1 MKPLDPELVRRSSA
15 VRRHLLVATGLGTAT
30 AAALVGQAWAISEIV
45 AGRFDGQVVTP
56 VVVAVVLVVLVR
68 GLIGWAQTV
77 VAARAA
83 ARVKAELRT
92 EIVHDLLDP
101 RRVGPRP
108 SSARTMTL
116 LGSGLDA
123 LDAYVGRFLPQV
135 VLAGVVPAVIVAV
148 MLATDVWSGLIVA
161 ITLPLIVVFLVLVGL
176 RTQDEIGRRW
186 RAIDRL
192 GRHFTDVLDGLVVLT
207 SFGRAQAE
215 GVRLTGDRHR
225 VETVRS
231 LRIAFT
237 SAVALDLFST
247 LSVALVAVE
256 VGLRL
261 VHGDLELATGLFVLV
276 LAPEAFLPVRRLGAH
291 FHDSTE
297 GVDAV
302 AAVLEVLDHPRHPGT
317 RPAPSP
323 RGAVIE
329 LADVEVRYADRRGP
343 ALEIDRL
350 ALLPGVVTAVTG
362 PSGCGKSTLLA
373 LLLGLELP
381 DHGRIEVDGTD
392 LTTVDPQGWRRQIA
406 WVPQVPGVV
415 RGTVAENVAL
425 GIEEPVS
432 GSLARDIEAALR
444 DAGAADLDPLR
455 PISEAAADVSAGE
468 RRRIAVARAV
478 FRARRGAASLVLL
491 DEPTAGLDAER
502 EEQVVAT
509 LRSLGVTV
517 IVVSHRPATLAAAD
531 RIVTLHSADVLRRG
545 DAGVLR

>member
-1 MKPLDPELVRRSSA
+1 MKPLDPRLLRRSSA
-15 VRRHLLVATGLGTAT
+15 VRRHLVVAVGLGVAT
-30 AAALVGQAWAISEIV
+30 AATLVGQAWAISEIV
-45 AGRFDGQVVTP
+45 AGRFEGQVIASM
-56 VVVAVVLVVLVR
+56 VVAVVVVVALR
-68 GLIGWAQTV
+68 GLIAWGQTV

-83 ARVKAELRT
+83 ARVKADLRR
-92 EIVHDLLDP
+92 EVVHDLLDP
-101 RRVGPRP
+101 HRVGPRP

-123 LDAYVGRFLPQV
+123 LDAYVGRFLPQM
-135 VLAGVVPAVIVAV
+135 VLAVVVPSVIVAV
-148 MLATDVWSGLIVA
+148 MLAADLWSGLIVA
-161 ITLPLIVVFLVLVGL
+161 VTVPLIVVFLVLVGL
-176 RTQDEIGRRW
+176 RAQDEIGRRW

-192 GRHFTDVLDGLVVLT
+192 GRHFADVLDGLVVLT

-215 GVRLTGDRHR
+215 GIRRTGDRHR
-225 VETVRS
+225 VETVGS

-261 VHGDLELATGLFVLV
+261 VHGDLDLATGLFVLV

-302 AAVLEVLDHPRHPGT
+302 AAVLEVLEHRRHPGT
-317 RPAPSP
+317 EPAPSP
-323 RGAVIE
+323 HRSSIE
-329 LADVEVRYADRRGP
+329 LVDVEVRYAGRRRP

-350 ALLPGVVTAVTG
+350 VLLPGVVTAVTG

-381 DHGRIEVDGTD
+381 DHGRIEVGGVD
-392 LTTVDPQGWRRQIA
+392 LTTVDPQPWRRQVA

-425 GIEEPVS
+425 GLEQPISEA
-432 GSLARDIEAALR
+432 LARDIEAALR
-444 DAGAADLDPLR
+444 DAGAGDLDPSR
-455 PISEAAADVSAGE
+455 IISEAGADVSAGE

-478 FRARRGAASLVLL
+478 LRARRGQAGLVLL

-502 EEQVVAT
+502 EEQVVGT

-517 IVVSHRPATLAAAD
+517 VVVSHRPATLAAAD
-531 RIVTLHSADVLRRG
+531 RIVTLHGSQVLR
-545 DAGVLR
+545 